1 METVT
6 VSRSIPAESEQI
18 RAEMENLEA
27 FMEAAGFDEVT
38 VDGDQFTIENSVGML
53 TIDLTLRVVETD
65 AALAYEQVDGI
76 FESMR
81 TSYAL
86 QPTDGRTTVTCETA
100 FELDV
105 SLVGP
110 VLDSTVISRQRR
122 KELNA
127 QLDFLE
133 QTAGEA

>member
-6 VSRSIPAESEQI
+6 VSRSIPADPDEIRSEI
-18 RAEMENLEA
+18 ADLGP

-53 TIDLTLRVVETD
+53 TINLTLRVVECDT
-65 AALAYEQVDGI
+65 ALAYEQVEGI

-81 TSYAL
+81 TTYAL
-86 QPTDGRTTVTCETA
+86 QPHDGRTRVTCETA

-110 VLDSTVISRQRR
+110 LLDSTVISRQRR
-122 KELNA
+122 KELTA
-127 QLDFLE
+127 QLDYLAK
-133 QTAGEA
+133 TAGEE

>member
-6 VSRSIPAESEQI
+6 VSRSIPAAPEKI
-18 RAEMENLEA
+18 RAEMADLGP

-53 TIDLTLRVVETD
+53 TIDLTLRVVESDT
-65 AALAYEQVDGI
+65 ALAYEQVDGI

-81 TSYAL
+81 TTYAL
-86 QPTDGRTTVTCETA
+86 RPHDGRTTVTCETA

-105 SLVGP
+105 PLVGP
-110 VLDSTVISRQRR
+110 VLDSTVVSRQRR
-122 KELNA
+122 KELRA
-127 QLDFLE
+127 QLDYLE
-133 QTAGEA
+133 GQ